1 MVRASEAFRFKD
13 QWQTLQQRGMREDFS
28 WDKSAV
34 DYIKMYKDILGLPE
48 EETTESPQE
57 QALAGV
63 IG

>member
-1 MVRASEAFRFKD
+1 
-13 QWQTLQQRGMREDFS
+13 MREDFS